1 MTTPAV
7 AEMNEP
13 HSRRSILKQ
22 ATDHLHREL
31 DDAASNYELR
41 DAAHY
46 AAFLEAS
53 AGPLIA
59 LERMIE
65 SAGVAQLL
73 PDWSERRRAD
83 LLLDDLNRL
92 GRPVTP
98 PVLRRA
104 SPSRSEMF
112 GILYVLEG
120 SRLGARWL
128 YARVCSSPDA
138 KVGEARSYLAAHN
151 PSLWRSF
158 LEILESS
165 PHATDAQEMISGA
178 RYAFVLFQR
187 SLEREAERCGRWASE
202 RGGLAGGPGL
212 GGR

>member
-1 MTTPAV
+1 MK
-7 AEMNEP
+7 EP
-13 HSRRSILKQ
+13 YSRRTALKQ

-31 DDAASNYELR
+31 DGVASGYELR
-41 DAAHY
+41 DPDHY
-46 AAFLEAS
+46 TAFLEAN

-59 LERMIE
+59 LESMLE
-65 SAGVAQLL
+65 SAGAAELL

-83 LLLDDLNRL
+83 LLLDDLGRL
-92 GRPVTP
+92 GRRITP

-128 YARVCSSPDA
+128 YARVCSSADA
-138 KVGEARSYLAAHN
+138 RVSDARSYLAAHN

-165 PHATDAQEMISGA
+165 PHAADGQGMIAGA
-178 RYAFVLFQR
+178 RYAFVLFQH
-187 SLEREAERCGRWASE
+187 SLARFAPEKEAMISE
-202 RGGLAGGPGL
+202 R
-212 GGR
+212 